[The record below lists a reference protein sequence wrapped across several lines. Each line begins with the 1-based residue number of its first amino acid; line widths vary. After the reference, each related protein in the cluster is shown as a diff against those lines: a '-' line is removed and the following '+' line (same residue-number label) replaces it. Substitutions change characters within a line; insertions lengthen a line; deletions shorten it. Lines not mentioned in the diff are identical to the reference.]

1 MNDAAMF
8 PPSEGKTGQGS
19 KTASLPLSGIRVL
32 DVTQVMAGPFCSM
45 LLADLGSDVI
55 KVEPPGTGDQTRSAM
70 GFKMKGPDS
79 MGFLNMNRN
88 KRSIAINLKNDEG
101 REVFKKLVR
110 SADILVENY
119 RPGVMSRL
127 GLGYE
132 ALREINPR
140 LIYASIS
147 GFGQSGPWAKRP
159 GFDLM
164 AQAMSGVMSV
174 TGHPGGPPVKA
185 GVPIAD
191 IGCAL
196 FTVYAIL
203 SAYIGRERSGEGQY
217 IDASLFDAAMA
228 FSIWDISEYWG
239 TGRIPQPL
247 GTSNRMSAP
256 YQAVLAADG
265 YFVMGATNQRLWKL
279 LCEVLERPDLLVDER
294 FTDIPARLANRE
306 VLIEELEKSFAAR
319 NAEEWVE
326 ILLAAGLPAGRMNS
340 YPEAFESEHGQHR
353 QMRIDVPHP
362 IEGSVPNIGFPVKL
376 SATPQQVRRH
386 APLLGEH
393 GAEVLSELGLAE
405 EEIKHL
411 QTHGAFAP

>member
-1 MNDAAMF
+1 MDHSVHEE
-8 PPSEGKTGQGS
+8 PRP
-19 KTASLPLSGIRVL
+19 LPLAGIRVL

-45 LLADLGSDVI
+45 LLADLGADVI

-88 KRSIAINLKNDEG
+88 KRSLALNLKSDAG
-101 REVFKKLVR
+101 RDLLLDMAAN
-110 SADILVENY
+110 ADVLVENY
-119 RPGVMSRL
+119 RPGVMARL

-132 ALREINPR
+132 AMRARNPG

-159 GFDLM
+159 GYDLM

-185 GVPIAD
+185 GVPVAD

-203 SAYIGRERSGEGQY
+203 SAYIGRQASGEGQY
-217 IDASLFDAAMA
+217 IDASLFDAALA
-228 FSIWDISEYWG
+228 FSIWDVSEYWG

-256 YQAVLAADG
+256 YQAVRASDG
-265 YFVMGATNQRLWKL
+265 YFVMGATNQKLWRL
-279 LCEVLERPDLLVDER
+279 LCDVLDRAELFEDAR
-294 FTDIPARLANRE
+294 FVDIPARLANRE
-306 VLIEELEKSFAAR
+306 ELIEELERSFAAR
-319 NAEEWVE
+319 TAEEWVS
-326 ILLAAGLPAGRMNS
+326 LLLDAGIPAGRMNT
-340 YPEAFESEHGQHR
+340 YPEAFESEHGRHR
-353 QMRIDVPHP
+353 QMRIEVPHP
-362 IEGSVPNIGFPVKL
+362 IEGTVPNIGFPVKL
-376 SATPQQVRRH
+376 TGTPQRARRH

-393 GAEVLSELGLAE
+393 TADVLSEFGLSADQIE
-405 EEIKHL
+405 AL
-411 QTHGAFAP
+411 RSRGAFAA